1 MMRMPNSLPAACFP
15 LCVLMFLT
23 TALTAICSDPT
34 ASVLPVAAIQPTLE
48 VDSLNAVQ
56 HE

>member
-1 MMRMPNSLPAACFP
+1 MPNSLPAACFP